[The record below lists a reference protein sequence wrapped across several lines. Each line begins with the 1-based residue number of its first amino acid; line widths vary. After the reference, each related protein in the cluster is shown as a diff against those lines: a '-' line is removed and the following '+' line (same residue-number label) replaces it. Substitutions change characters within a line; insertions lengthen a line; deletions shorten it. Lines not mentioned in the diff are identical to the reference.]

1 MVFTSTR
8 SGDLE
13 LYTCALDGT
22 DVVQV
27 TNELGYDGG
36 AFFSPD
42 GSQLIWR
49 ASRPKTDDEVAH
61 YKELLAKGL
70 VEPTAMELFI
80 ANADGTDARQLTD
93 LGGAN
98 WAPLFPSRRQAR
110 PVLKQPQ
117 DGGLSLQ
124 HFHDQHGWN
133 GTHTNHLRQCVRFI
147 PHVLARWKAHRL
159 FIQSKQRPHTQ
170 HQRICRRLG

>member
-1 MVFTSTR
+1 M
-8 SGDLE
+8 D
-13 LYTCALDGT
+13 
-22 DVVQV
+22 DVVWA

-49 ASRPKTDDEVAH
+49 ASRPKTDDEVLH
-61 YKELLAKGL
+61 YTELLAKGL

-98 WAPLFPSRRQAR
+98 WALLPPRWGPRVVF
-110 PVLKQPQ
+110 KQSQ
-117 DGGLSLQ
+117 NGSVSIQ
-124 HFHDQHGWN
+124 HFHDQYRRD
-133 GTHTNHLRQCVRFI
+133 GTHAGHLRQCI
-147 PHVLARWKAHRL
+147 
-159 FIQSKQRPHTQ
+159 
-170 HQRICRRLG
+170 